1 MKRRAKGTLKVIA
14 GTLKGRTL
22 KMVGSERTRST
33 KAIVKESFF
42 NTLAL
47 EISGA
52 LFIEAFAGTGSVG
65 IQALSQGAKCAIFL
79 EHSKEAHKILLE
91 NVKRFGLESKSE
103 IFLGDS
109 FELLPALIPRF
120 RGERAILY
128 LDPPFVIREGQSE
141 IYERLFALLEAIN
154 LPSGIVV
161 LEHMSGAK
169 IPEII
174 GNLTRFKE
182 RKFGKT
188 TLSYFAPR
196 S

>member
-1 MKRRAKGTLKVIA
+1 MKRRAKLKVIA

-42 NTLAL
+42 NTLAS
-47 EISGA
+47 EIPNS
-52 LFIEAFAGTGSVG
+52 LFIEAFAGTGSMG
-65 IQALSQGAKCAIFL
+65 IQALSQGAKRAIFL

-91 NVKRFGLESKSE
+91 NVKHFKLESKSE

-109 FELLPALIPRF
+109 FELLPALMPRL
-120 RGERAILY
+120 REERAILY
-128 LDPPFVIREGQSE
+128 LDPPFAIREGQSE

-154 LPSGIVV
+154 FPSGIVV
-161 LEHMSGAK
+161 LEHMSGAQ
-169 IPEII
+169 IPQNI

-188 TLSYFAPR
+188 TLSYFCPA
-196 S
+196 